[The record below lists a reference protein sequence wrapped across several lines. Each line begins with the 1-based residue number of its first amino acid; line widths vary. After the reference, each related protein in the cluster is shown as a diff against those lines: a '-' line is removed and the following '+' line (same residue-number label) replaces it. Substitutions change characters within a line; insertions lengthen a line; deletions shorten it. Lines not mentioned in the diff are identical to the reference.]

1 MDKKLLILKRKKA
14 RELHKLG
21 WSNRKI
27 ARSIISD
34 KNSIS
39 KWLKIDEDEIE
50 VDKRGWKKN
59 RLRKYIIDVKEH
71 NACSF

>member
-50 VDKRGWKKN
+50 ADNRG
-59 RLRKYIIDVKEH
+59 
-71 NACSF
+71 